1 MLCVSPLGR
10 SGNWVLQQHLIWW
23 FSAFQMLRPF
33 NTVPQGV
40 ATPNHKIIL
49 LLLYKCN
56 FATVMNRNV
65 NSWYF

>member
-33 NTVPQGV
+33 NIVPQGV